1 MLAYRGSSSDMALGL
16 VGIGSAIIDFAPAT
30 LGVPLSK
37 VNSFT
42 PSAGGAVSNLLVAA
56 SRLGLRTGLLGCV
69 GDDEFGS
76 LILRDFEQEGVDTSC
91 VKRIKGR
98 ATGIAFYSVDGKGER
113 HYAFYRLPGY
123 SDPEAML
130 RPEDIEEE
138 YIAQSRMLH
147 FSESLL
153 RRNETRD
160 AVFKA
165 LKIAKDCD
173 VSVSYDPNMRAE
185 LWEDKKG
192 FLETQREALDLAN
205 IFLATLKEASLIVGR
220 GAVDVTAERVL
231 AFGPDIVVIRGKSFY
246 QVATSSRSFR
256 TPVFKVKVVDT
267 SGAGDA
273 FDAGFLTGLI
283 REWPL
288 ERAVSLG
295 SAVAALKVMKAG
307 TRGGLPRMDEAAKFL
322 EEQSKSSF

>member
-1 MLAYRGSSSDMALGL
+1 LDL
-16 VGIGSAIIDFAPAT
+16 VGIGSAIVDFAPVT

-37 VNSFT
+37 VKSFF

-56 SRLGLRTGLLGCV
+56 SRLGLRTGFLSCV

-76 LILRDFEQEGVDTSC
+76 FVMRDFEQEGVDISC
-91 VKRIKGR
+91 VKRVKGR
-98 ATGIAFYSVDGKGER
+98 ATGIAFYSVDEKGER
-113 HYAFYRLPGY
+113 QYVFYRLPGY

-130 RPEDIEEE
+130 RPEDIKED

-153 RRNETRD
+153 RRSEARD

-165 LKIAKDCD
+165 LTTARNHG
-173 VSVSYDPNMRAE
+173 VSTSYDPNMRAE
-185 LWEDKKG
+185 LWEDRKD
-192 FLETQREALDLAN
+192 FIETQREALGLAD

-220 GAVDVTAERVL
+220 RTAEVTATRVL
-231 AFGPDIVVIRGKSFY
+231 ATGPSIVVIREKSFY
-246 QVATSSRSFR
+246 QVATPSCSFR
-256 TPVFKVKVVDT
+256 TPVFKVEAVDT

-283 REWPL
+283 RGWSL
-288 ERAVSLG
+288 EKAVSFG

-307 TRGGLPRMDEAAKFL
+307 TRAGLPGMEEAVKFL
-322 EEQSKSSF
+322 RERSKASL